1 VILETMEIERFRF
14 LMSGNPSNAASEHL
28 MAGSMVF
35 GVSLAWRNSCTSRA
49 VRGRTVGII
58 DGDTIKVLTAAKQQT
73 PVRIA
78 LLMRQRKV
86 SRSVSDHN

>member
-1 VILETMEIERFRF
+1 MEIERFRF
-14 LMSGNPSNAASEHL
+14 LMSGNPSNIASEHL

-35 GVSLAWRNSCTSRA
+35 GVSLAWRDSCTSHA